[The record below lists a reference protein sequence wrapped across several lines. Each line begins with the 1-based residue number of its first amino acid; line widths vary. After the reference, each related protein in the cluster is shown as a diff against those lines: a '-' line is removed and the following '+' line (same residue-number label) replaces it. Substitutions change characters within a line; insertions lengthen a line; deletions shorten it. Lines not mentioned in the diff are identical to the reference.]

1 MRIVGSHIEAKRIFS
16 IVATLHEPLTFL
28 VEHWESW
35 DIYNHLRKLA
45 RWCPCWC
52 LKSMKQFLEMEDDMM
67 EKNEE
72 LIDKIGFLELEKT
85 L

>member
-1 MRIVGSHIEAKRIFS
+1 
-16 IVATLHEPLTFL
+16 
-28 VEHWESW
+28 
-35 DIYNHLRKLA
+35 
-45 RWCPCWC
+45 
-52 LKSMKQFLEMEDDMM
+52 MEDDMM